1 MSEKAAGRR
10 ATEVR
15 RQAVEQLPHHRRLLE
30 SAADGARLSAI
41 MLPTFA
47 VAAPPG
53 HGVLTTIG
61 RKSGQ
66 PRQKV
71 IRVIRRGDK
80 AFVVMLRP
88 PALARERPDAVSAWM
103 LNIRS
108 DPRVTLRLGRRTFN
122 GVAREID
129 APAELESAREA
140 ICETVH
146 IVDYGECL
154 LHLRGL
160 PTRSKIKDLHR
171 YWFETGV
178 PVAVDLDQS
187 R

>member
-1 MSEKAAGRR
+1 
-10 ATEVR
+10 
-15 RQAVEQLPHHRRLLE
+15 
-30 SAADGARLSAI
+30 

-47 VAAPPG
+47 VATPPG
-53 HGVLTTIG
+53 HGVLTTTG

-71 IRVIRRGDK
+71 IRAIRREDI
-80 AFVVMLRP
+80 AYVVMLRP
-88 PALARERPDAVSAWM
+88 PALARERPNAVSAWV

-108 DPRVTLRLGRRTFN
+108 DPRVTLRLGRRTFT

-129 APAELESAREA
+129 DPAELKSAREA

-146 IVDYGECL
+146 VVDYGECL

-160 PTRSKIKDLHR
+160 PTRSKIRELHR
-171 YWFETGV
+171 YWFETGI
-178 PVAVDLDQS
+178 PIAVDLHGS
-187 R
+187 I